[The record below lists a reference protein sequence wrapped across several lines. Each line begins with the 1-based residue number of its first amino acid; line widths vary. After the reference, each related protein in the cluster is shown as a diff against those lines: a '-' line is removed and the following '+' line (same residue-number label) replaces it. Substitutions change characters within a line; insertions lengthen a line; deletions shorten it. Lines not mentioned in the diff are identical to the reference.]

1 MFNINF
7 VDDWIRT
14 ADLWSWKKPLYQV
27 SQWATITA
35 QDTTK
40 FNWTKRPFLTLP
52 FRNVCLGSN
61 AVEWFNQD
69 AYCQFSANLMLYPT
83 SERTILNWVNFE
95 ASESFIVKM
104 GHTDLFFLY
113 FSSFTIFTTNKCE
126 KCPSSTYY
134 TVMGSNSRLSEHQS
148 PTFTTRPGLPPWIF
162 HWYQIPTLTMLIKIS
177 IFRRRRRLKE
187 NLRSH

>member
-69 AYCQFSANLMLYPT
+69 AYCQFSANLMLYLT
-83 SERTILNWVNFE
+83 SERTILNWVSFE
-95 ASESFIVKM
+95 ASEIFHCKKWAIPTSFSFIFRLLQFLQQINVKNVHPV
-104 GHTDLFFLY
+104 HTILWWDRTHDFQNISLL
-113 FSSFTIFTTNKCE
+113 
-126 KCPSSTYY
+126 P
-134 TVMGSNSRLSEHQS
+134 SRLDQGS
-148 PTFTTRPGLPPWIF
+148 RPESFIDTKFQL
-162 HWYQIPTLTMLIKIS
+162 
-177 IFRRRRRLKE
+177 
-187 NLRSH
+187 